1 MARKQSPFT
10 SQILSLSSS
19 AGSNGIT
26 VSELIQA
33 IPEASPAQV
42 RSLLQELIR
51 RRAIHATNRCRRSVS
66 RTCMFNTVYEVV
78 QKASATSGSASVQS
92 KTSSKTAK
100 VAPTAKRGRPTEA
113 MRQKRLRDAIALL
126 KKAGIKKVA

>member
-1 MARKQSPFT
+1 MSRKQSPVT

-33 IPEASPAQV
+33 IPEASPAQI

-66 RTCMFNTVYEVV
+66 RASMFNTVYELT
-78 QKASATSGSASVQS
+78 QKASDSSGSTVVQS
-92 KTSSKTAK
+92 ETVSKTQ
-100 VAPTAKRGRPTEA
+100 AKRGRPTEA